1 METWARFLLIL
12 LMVAVGIILA
22 FNAATYNKIANN
34 GETIGDVTPGGA
46 RALMWFNVI
55 LCVIVFVAVVWYLYS
70 YFRATDKVMKFE
82 QTAKEYY
89 NKAQVVLAANDA
101 VNARRVATT
110 PRKHLMPG
118 YTPSQAPSMEV
129 EMTQMM

>member
-1 METWARFLLIL
+1 MQTWARFLLIL

-46 RALMWFNVI
+46 RTLMWFNVI
-55 LCVIVFVAVVWYLYS
+55 LCVIVFVAVIWYTYA
-70 YFRATDKVMKFE
+70 YFRATEKVMKFE

-89 NKAQVVLAANDA
+89 NKAQAVLVAEDL
-101 VNARRVATT
+101 VNARRVAQT
-110 PRKHLMPG
+110 PRRRLMPG
-118 YTPSQAPSMEV
+118 YAVSSPEIEMSM
-129 EMTQMM
+129 MSSM

>member
-1 METWARFLLIL
+1 METWARFLFIL
-12 LMVAVGIILA
+12 LLVAVGIILA

-46 RALMWFNVI
+46 RALMWFNLI
-55 LCVIVFVAVVWYLYS
+55 PCIIVFVAVIWYTYS

-89 NKAQVVLAANDA
+89 NKAQAVLAAEDL
-101 VNARRVATT
+101 VNARRIAQT
-110 PRKHLMPG
+110 PRKRLMPG
-118 YTPSQAPSMEV
+118 YVAPPPEIEMSM
-129 EMTQMM
+129 MSSM